1 MNVGLLAGRVLV
13 VHLGR
18 MRNVQSGPLVIDT
31 REWGR
36 TPGTERTESRTIEAP
51 ADLGHDVYGV
61 AEGSPVVLELRFEAL
76 MDGVLATGTAS
87 AHVSGECVRCLEP
100 LEDDVTVD
108 FQELYLFEDATEEE
122 FALEDDLLD
131 LEPVMREAMVLA
143 LPLNPL
149 CGPECPGL
157 CPDCGARLADDPEHT
172 HGPAVDPRWSALQ
185 DLKNINPES

>member
-1 MNVGLLAGRVLV
+1 M
-13 VHLGR
+13 
-18 MRNVQSGPLVIDT
+18 QPGPLVIDT
-31 REWGR
+31 HPWGR
-36 TPGTERTESRTIEAP
+36 DPGTERTETRSIEAP

-61 AEGSPVVLELRFEAL
+61 PEGSTIDLELRFEAV
-76 MDGVLATGTAS
+76 MEGVLATGSAS

-100 LEDDVTVD
+100 LDDDVEVH

-122 FALEDDLLD
+122 YALEDDLLD
-131 LEPVMREAMVLA
+131 LEPLLREAVVLA
-143 LPLNPL
+143 LPQNPW

-185 DLKNINPES
+185 DLKSNTPEP